1 MIDIALLVTI
11 RPACLS
17 DVPAIE
23 ELHRASV
30 RELAA
35 SYYSPDLLERFLAAG
50 TLDRGLIDAGTYY
63 LAEILGLPVG
73 SGGWIAIDDHPDGPW
88 RARIRSVFVHP
99 TWARHGIGRR
109 LVLNAETEAARAGFT
124 HFELEATLSGVPLY
138 QHLGYREVQ
147 HCGYPLPDGTTLPV
161 IRMAKALTRMECR
174 ASGSPEAGLAE
185 GLRERSAQSMTC
197 WPPSM
202 PSTSAVT

>member
-1 MIDIALLVTI
+1 MIDIASLVTI

-35 SYYSPDLLERFLAAG
+35 SYYPPDLLERFLAAG
-50 TLDRGLIDAGTYY
+50 TLDRGLVDAGTYY
-63 LAEILGLPVG
+63 LAEIVGLPVG
-73 SGGWIAIDDHPDGPW
+73 SGGWMAVDDRPEGAW

-99 TWARHGIGRR
+99 RWARHGIGRR
-109 LVLNAETEAARAGFT
+109 LVLNAETEATRAGFT
-124 HFELEATLSGVPLY
+124 HFELEATLAGMPLY

-161 IRMAKALTRMECR
+161 IRMEKALTRMECS
-174 ASGSPEAGLAE
+174 ASGSPEARLAE
-185 GLRERSAQSMTC
+185 APRERSAQSITC